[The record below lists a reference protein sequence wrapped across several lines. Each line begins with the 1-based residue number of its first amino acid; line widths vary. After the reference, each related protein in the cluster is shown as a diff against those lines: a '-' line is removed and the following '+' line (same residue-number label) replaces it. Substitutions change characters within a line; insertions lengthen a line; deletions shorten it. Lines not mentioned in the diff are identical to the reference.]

1 MEALLHPPYIG
12 PIPLAPAIAEFAR
25 AVSARAES
33 ARAESA
39 RVAAPVVVVANDA
52 VCVLSSAPSAA
63 VGFPHSAAGAAS
75 LSSWVRHPAG
85 GEG

>member
-1 MEALLHPPYIG
+1 MEALLHSPYIG
-12 PIPLAPAIAEFAR
+12 PVVAIPLAPAIAEFAR
-25 AVSARAES
+25 AVS